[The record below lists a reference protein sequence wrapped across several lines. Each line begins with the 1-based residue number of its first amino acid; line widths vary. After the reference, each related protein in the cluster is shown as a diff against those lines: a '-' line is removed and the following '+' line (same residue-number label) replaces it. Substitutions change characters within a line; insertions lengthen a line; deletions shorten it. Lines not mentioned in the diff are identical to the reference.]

1 MPARLGHHRRRSGA
15 ARSWRHHKLFG
26 SAKEVKG
33 NSTKIVLVALDLLYL
48 NGYELAANVLRP
60 KGRMVLWSDGLL
72 GCQGVLIGDA

>member
-26 SAKEVKG
+26 SGKEAKG

-48 NGYELAANVLRP
+48 NGYDLAHGPEKCAAVFPKRSCANNKLKR
-60 KGRMVLWSDGLL
+60 DG
-72 GCQGVLIGDA
+72 DST